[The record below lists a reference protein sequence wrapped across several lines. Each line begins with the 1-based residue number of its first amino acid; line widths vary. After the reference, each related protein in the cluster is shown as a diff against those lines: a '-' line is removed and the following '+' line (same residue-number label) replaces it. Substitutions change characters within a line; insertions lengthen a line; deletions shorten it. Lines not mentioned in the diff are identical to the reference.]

1 MADLVVR
8 RVLHHLSTL
17 PDQPIGQYA
26 TRATLEAMLR
36 EPAPEEGSSLE
47 SVLARFDEQIVP
59 HACHVSHP
67 RFLAF
72 VPGAPTLA
80 SVLGDWLCA
89 GHNFFAGV
97 WLESSA
103 CAQVELVVLDWFRDM
118 LGMPASTGGILT
130 SGGSEANLTAL
141 VVARDRLPFA
151 DRGRAVLYAS
161 RERHSSIDRAANVIG
176 LSPGQVR
183 LVGIDAGHRLD
194 VADLRRRIA
203 DDRAAGLF
211 PWLLVGNAG
220 TTNTGAVDPLGDL
233 ADLCQNEGIWLH
245 IDGAYGWA
253 AVLDPEGRRALAGV
267 ERADSITLDPHK
279 WLAQPFEV
287 GCLLVRDG
295 GLLPRTFAIRPDY
308 LQDTEPE
315 IDEVNF
321 ADHGIA
327 LTRRFRAL
335 KVWLS
340 MQVLGLAWFRR
351 HVTRCMALAHYAET
365 ALILAG
371 FEILSPASLSV
382 VCFRAGREGAD
393 EAAVDRANLD
403 LAEAVRRS
411 QEAFIA
417 STRIGGR
424 VALRLC
430 FVNWRTTVGDVDR
443 VVGLMRRL
451 AGKQEFSHR

>member
-1 MADLVVR
+1 MAGLVVE

-26 TRATLEAMLR
+26 SRATLEAMLR
-36 EPAPEEGSSLE
+36 EPPPEQGQSLDA
-47 SVLARFDEQIVP
+47 VLARFDAQIAP
-59 HACHVSHP
+59 NACHVSHP

-151 DRGRAVLYAS
+151 DRSRFVLYAS
-161 RERHSSIDRAANVIG
+161 RERHSSIDRAANVVG
-176 LSPGQVR
+176 LSPAQVR
-183 LVGIDAGHRLD
+183 LVEIDAAHRLD

-203 DDRAAGLF
+203 ADRRAGLL

-220 TTNTGAVDPLGDL
+220 TTSTGAVDPLGEL
-233 ADLCQNEGIWLH
+233 ADLCRDEGIWLH

-253 AVLDPEGRRALAGV
+253 AVLDPEGRRTLAGV

-295 GLLPRTFAIRPDY
+295 SLLPATFAIRPDY
-308 LQDTEPE
+308 LLDTAPE
-315 IDEVNF
+315 IDQVNF
-321 ADHGIA
+321 ADHSIA

-340 MQVLGLAWFRR
+340 MQVLGLTWFRQN
-351 HVTRCMALAHYAET
+351 VTRCLALARYAEG
-365 ALILAG
+365 ALVRAG

-382 VCFRAGREGAD
+382 VCFRAAYVGAD
-393 EAAVDRANLD
+393 EAVDRANLD

-430 FVNWRTTVGDVDR
+430 FVNWQTTVADVDR
-443 VVGLMRRL
+443 VVGLMRRFL
-451 AGKQEFSHR
+451 ER